1 MMLALIIAF
10 VVFSAVTLLVVGLV
24 RPRVSLTEMRIQ
36 TLRQQVATGDLS
48 ELALPFSDRI
58 LRPTIKGFGKGLA
71 NMLPANFLASIQKSL
86 ITAGSSMTAA
96 TFVTFWAVCTALF
109 AGLAIVALAAL
120 GGVSAQG
127 FLGLLVMAT
136 IGFSLPLFWL
146 RSAVRSRQRLIIK
159 KLPDAMDLI
168 TTCVEAGL
176 GLDAALAKVS
186 EQMKGPLAKELSQTL
201 REVSMGR
208 LRREALSDLGQRT
221 GVQELISF
229 VNAVIQAEQLGV
241 SIGHVLRVQSDQMR
255 THRRQRAEQLAHE
268 APIKMM
274 FPLVM
279 CIFPAFMLVILGPA
293 VIRIGQQLMK

>member
-1 MMLALIIAF
+1 MFAVFVAF
-10 VVFSAVTLLVVGLV
+10 VVFAAVTLLVVSLV

-36 TLRQQVATGDLS
+36 TLRQQVAAGDLS
-48 ELALPFSDRI
+48 ELALPFSYRI

-71 NMLPANFLASIQKSL
+71 NMLPANFLASIQRSL
-86 ITAGSSMTAA
+86 IMAGSSMTAA
-96 TFVTFWAVCTALF
+96 TFVTSWAVCTALF

-120 GGVSAQG
+120 GGASAQG
-127 FLGLLVMAT
+127 FLGLLVTGA

-146 RSAVRSRQRLIIK
+146 RSAVRSRQKLIVK
-159 KLPDAMDLI
+159 NLPDAMDLI

-176 GLDAALAKVS
+176 GLDAALAKVG
-186 EQMKGPLAKELSQTL
+186 EQMKGPLSKELSQTL
-201 REVSMGR
+201 LEVSMGR

-229 VNAVIQAEQLGV
+229 VNAIIQAEQLGV
-241 SIGHVLRVQSDQMR
+241 SIGHVLKVQSEQMR

>member
-1 MMLALIIAF
+1 MFAVIVAF
-10 VVFSAVTLLVVGLV
+10 VVFAAVTLLVASLV

-36 TLRQQVATGDLS
+36 TLRQQVAAGDLS
-48 ELALPFSDRI
+48 ELALPFSYRI

-71 NMLPANFLASIQKSL
+71 NMLPANFLASIQRSL
-86 ITAGSSMTAA
+86 IMAGSSMTAA
-96 TFVTFWAVCTALF
+96 TFVTSWAVCTALF

-120 GGVSAQG
+120 GGASAQG
-127 FLGLLVMAT
+127 FLGLPVTGA

-146 RSAVRSRQRLIIK
+146 RSAVRSRQKRIVK
-159 KLPDAMDLI
+159 NLPDAMDLI

-176 GLDAALAKVS
+176 GLDAALAKVG
-186 EQMKGPLAKELSQTL
+186 EQMKGPLSKELSQTL
-201 REVSMGR
+201 LEVSMGR

-229 VNAVIQAEQLGV
+229 VNAIIQAEQLGV
-241 SIGHVLRVQSDQMR
+241 SIGHVLKVQSEQMR

-293 VIRIGQQLMK
+293 VIRIGPQLMK

>member
-1 MMLALIIAF
+1 MFALIIAF
-10 VVFSAVTLLVVGLV
+10 VIFATVAFLVLGLA
-24 RPRVSLTEMRIQ
+24 RPRSSLTEMRME
-36 TLRQQVATGDLS
+36 TLRQQVAAGDVS
-48 ELALPFSDRI
+48 ELILPFSYRI
-58 LRPTIKGFGKGLA
+58 LRPTIHGFGRALA
-71 NMLPANFLASIQKSL
+71 KMLPVNFLAGIQQSL
-86 ITAGSSMTAA
+86 TMAGSSMTPT
-96 TFVTFWAVCTALF
+96 TFVTIWAICITSF
-109 AGLAIVALAAL
+109 AGLALVFLVAL
-120 GGVSAQG
+120 GGMSAQG
-127 FLGLLVMAT
+127 FLGLMVMAT
-136 IGFSLPLFWL
+136 LGFSLPLFWL
-146 RSAVRSRQRLIIK
+146 RTGVRSRQRLIIK
-159 KLPDAMDLI
+159 SLPDAMDLI

-186 EQMKGPLAKELSQTL
+186 EQMKGPLAREISQTL

-221 GVQELISF
+221 GVPELISF

-241 SIGHVLRVQSDQMR
+241 SIAQVLKVQSDQMR

-293 VIRIGQQLMK
+293 VIRIGEQLF

>member
-1 MMLALIIAF
+1 MFALTIAF
-10 VVFSAVTLLVVGLV
+10 VVFATVALLVVGVV
-24 RPRVSLTEMRIQ
+24 RPRASLTEMRIE
-36 TLRQQVATGDLS
+36 TLRRQVAAGDVS
-48 ELALPFSDRI
+48 ELVLPFSDRI
-58 LRPTIKGFGKGLA
+58 LLPTIQGFGRGLA
-71 NMLPANFLASIQKSL
+71 KMLPANFMASIQKTL
-86 ITAGSSMTAA
+86 IMGGSSMTASTFITLWAVSTGLFVGLA
-96 TFVTFWAVCTALF
+96 TF
-109 AGLAIVALAAL
+109 ALAAL
-120 GGVSAQG
+120 GGVSFQG
-127 FLGLLVMAT
+127 FVGLLVMGI
-136 IGFSLPLFWL
+136 IGFSLPTFWL
-146 RSAVRSRQRLIIK
+146 RSAVRSRQRKIVK
-159 KLPDAMDLI
+159 NLPDAMDLI

-201 REVSMGR
+201 LEVGMGR

-241 SIGHVLRVQSDQMR
+241 SIGHVLKVQSDQMR

-274 FPLVM
+274 FPLVL

-293 VIRIGQQLMK
+293 VIRIGEQMMG

>member
-1 MMLALIIAF
+1 MLALTIAF
-10 VVFSAVTLLVVGLV
+10 VVFAAVTLLVVGLV
-24 RPRVSLTEMRIQ
+24 RPRASLTEMRIE
-36 TLRQQVATGDLS
+36 TLRQQVATGDAS
-48 ELALPFSDRI
+48 ELVLPFSDRI
-58 LRPTIKGFGKGLA
+58 LLPTIQGFGRNLA
-71 NMLPANFLASIQKSL
+71 KMLPANFMASIQKTL
-86 ITAGSSMTAA
+86 IMGGSTMTAS
-96 TFVTFWAVCTALF
+96 TFVTLWALCIALF
-109 AGLAIVALAAL
+109 VGLAIVALTAL

-127 FLGLLVMAT
+127 FLGLLVMGI
-136 IGFSLPLFWL
+136 IGFSLPTFWL
-146 RSAVRSRQRLIIK
+146 RSTVRSRQRKIVK
-159 KLPDAMDLI
+159 GLPDAMDLI

-186 EQMKGPLAKELSQTL
+186 GQMKGPLAKEISQTL
-201 REVSMGR
+201 LEVSMGR
-208 LRREALSDLGQRT
+208 LRRDALSDLGQRT

-241 SIGHVLRVQSDQMR
+241 SIGHVLKVQSDQMR

-293 VIRIGQQLMK
+293 VIRIGESMMG